1 MGRRAVCCPWI
12 GMELKMIT
20 RREVMVGLFGAAA
33 TLGVVA
39 AAGAVAGARAGTL
52 AQATPQPA
60 SQSAPQATADAKPIL
75 GPTVFKWDD
84 MKVTKTSTGE
94 VRSLV
99 KQPTATVDELEMHIT
114 TLNPGVMSHPPHR
127 HVNEELIIMD
137 TGECETLSDGKW
149 IKVGPGD
156 VIFNASNSLHGFR
169 NIGTTPATYHVINW
183 SPNKDIAA
191 SK

>member
-1 MGRRAVCCPWI
+1 
-12 GMELKMIT
+12 MIT
-20 RREVMVGLFGAAA
+20 RRDLIVGLFGAAA
-33 TLGVVA
+33 TLGIAAMAGEVA
-39 AAGAVAGARAGTL
+39 KSM
-52 AQATPQPA
+52 AQAPP
-60 SQSAPQATADAKPIL
+60 QSAPQATADAKPIL

-99 KQPTATVDELEMHIT
+99 KQPTATVDELEIHIS
-114 TLNPGVMSHPPHR
+114 TLNPGLMSHPPHR
-127 HVNEELIIMD
+127 HVNEEIIIMD
-137 TGECETLSDGKW
+137 KGECETLSDGKW

-183 SPNKDIAA
+183 SPNKNIAA